1 MAKLNIVRAS
11 AGSGKT
17 FRLTL
22 EYLSHLY
29 ENTDDFIHILAV
41 TFTNK
46 ATEEMKS
53 RIIGVLH
60 GLATG
65 KSGEYL
71 KPLLEITRRNEKEI
85 RLKSDIIL
93 KKILHNYSRFSVSTI
108 DSFFQYIIRS
118 FTREIGIQG
127 GYRIEMDDDLILQK
141 AIDDLFMRIEKET
154 ELRRWLTEFTEN
166 RIEESKSWNLKQ
178 EILKLGS
185 EIFKERYR
193 QFSDVIGKKL
203 QDKDFLSDYRQEL
216 SRIMH
221 SFESVMNSYGK
232 QGIESIKQNGLS
244 TDDFYQKS
252 RGPAGYFLNLA
263 GGDFSGPNSY
273 VMKAYEDIELWIKKD
288 NPEWQSV
295 RQICV
300 TSLHPL
306 LQKAVDYYLRN
317 KKTYF
322 TANTLLKNFYTL
334 GILTDLTRSIYHY
347 TRENNLFMISDSAQ
361 FINRIIDNN
370 DTPFI
375 YEKTGN
381 YFHHFLIDEFQD
393 TSGFQWKNF
402 RPLIS
407 NSLSQGFSCLVVGDV
422 KQSIYRWRNSN
433 WEILAYDILNDF
445 YTGAVQPETLEIN
458 WRSKENIVLFNN
470 AFFKAASEIL
480 QQQYGNEANTT
491 KEPEG
496 KTIDDLY
503 ADIRQKLP
511 ENSPGGGY
519 ICIGFS
525 EETEHFDASVC
536 AEVVTVIRELQ
547 DKGYTPSDIAILTRG
562 KNEGKK
568 IADFLLQYR
577 QNQNPGSAYRFNVI
591 SEESLFLDSSA
602 TVRFIISLFRHM
614 AEPENHVNNYF
625 MLYEYLNF
633 INNRNVRNHQT
644 IIPEYNVKFAA
655 ENIRSTLPGAC
666 HRLLD
671 LPENKSLYEI
681 LQDIIQI
688 FSLDNIR
695 GEQAF
700 LLAFKDLII
709 DYTDHHSSGL
719 PAFLDY
725 WDETGSQ
732 KSIPGAEEQDA
743 IRILTIHKAK
753 GLEFNVVII
762 PFCNWKID
770 QRDTVIW
777 CQPEEEPFSRIDI
790 LPVNYSSAL
799 TDTNF
804 ADDYYREK
812 LKTYIDNLNLL
823 YVAFTR
829 ARKALYCFAPA
840 GIRQPGDS
848 IKNVSQLIAGT
859 MENKSLTGLDFKII
873 QHKDFKIFEKGI
885 QEKPEKENGKI
896 RTAYNVEDYPENN
909 TIERMKIVY
918 HAREYLEP
926 GENNFQPLSY
936 GKVMHELFAH
946 IYSEKD
952 IGPAIEHLYIEGKIS
967 EAEKR
972 IIREDMLSFFSDTRV
987 KNWFSGEWKVLNE
1000 RDILT
1005 KSEQNRRPDRVLI
1018 KNKCA
1023 VIIDYKF
1030 GDREL
1035 KEHKDQ
1041 VMEYADLLKQMGYEK
1056 TEMFL
1061 WYVLKKKIIQI
1072 GKEDNDISLAT

>member
-60 GLATG
+60 RLATG
-65 KSGEYL
+65 KSGDYL
-71 KPLLEITRRNEKEI
+71 GPLLKITGRTEKEI

-127 GYRIEMDDDLILQK
+127 GYRIEMDDNLILQK
-141 AIDDLFMRIEKET
+141 AIDDLFIRIEQET
-154 ELRRWLTEFTEN
+154 ELRSWLTEFTEN
-166 RIEESKSWNLKQ
+166 RIEESKSWNLKK
-178 EILKLGS
+178 EILRLGS

-203 QDKDFLSDYRQEL
+203 HNKDFLSEYRQEL
-216 SRIMH
+216 SRIKH
-221 SFESVMNSYGK
+221 SFESVMNRYGK
-232 QGIESIKQNGLS
+232 QGVESIMQNGLS
-244 TDDFYQKS
+244 ADDFYQKA
-252 RGPAGYFLNLA
+252 RGPAGYFLKLA

-273 VMKAYEDIELWIKKD
+273 AMKAYENIDLWIRQD
-288 NPEWQSV
+288 NPGWQSV
-295 RQICV
+295 RQICE

-317 KKTYF
+317 KKAYF

-334 GILTDLTRSIYHY
+334 GIFTDLTQSVYRY

-402 RPLIS
+402 KPLIS
-407 NSLSQGFSCLVVGDV
+407 NSLSQKFSCLVVGDV

-433 WEILAYDILNDF
+433 WEILAYDILDDF
-445 YTGAVQPETLEIN
+445 YTGAVQTETLETN
-458 WRSKENIVLFNN
+458 WRSKKNIVSFNN
-470 AFFKAASEIL
+470 AFFKAASNIL
-480 QQQYGNEANTT
+480 QKQYSSEANTT
-491 KEPEG
+491 DEPEG

-525 EETEHFDASVC
+525 EETEHYDANVC
-536 AEVVTVIRELQ
+536 AEVVTVIRQLQ
-547 DKGYTPSDIAILTRG
+547 DSGYSPSDIAILTRG

-577 QNQNPGSAYRFNVI
+577 QHQSPDSAYQFNVI
-591 SEESLFLDSSA
+591 SDESLFLDSSA

-614 AEPENHVNNYF
+614 TEPENHVNNYF

-633 INNRNVRNHQT
+633 INNRNDRNHHA
-644 IIPEYNVKFAA
+644 IIPEYNAGSAA
-655 ENIRSTLPGAC
+655 ENIRSILPAAC
-666 HRLLD
+666 HGLLD
-671 LPENKSLYEI
+671 FPENKSLYEI
-681 LQDIIQI
+681 LQDIIQV

-725 WDETGSQ
+725 WDEAGSQ
-732 KSIPGAEEQDA
+732 KSLPGAEEQDA
-743 IRILTIHKAK
+743 IRIMTIHKAK
-753 GLEFNVVII
+753 GLEFNVVIV

-770 QRDTVIW
+770 QRDSVIW
-777 CQPEEEPFSRIDI
+777 CRPEEEPFSRIDI
-790 LPVNYSSAL
+790 LPVDYSSVL
-799 TDTNF
+799 KDTIF
-804 ADDYYREK
+804 AGDYYREK

-840 GIRQPGDS
+840 DTRQSGDS
-848 IKNVSQLIAGT
+848 IKNVSRLIAIT
-859 MENKSLTGLDFKII
+859 MENESLTGLDFRII
-873 QHKDFKIFEKGI
+873 QHKNFKIFEKGI
-885 QEKPEKENGKI
+885 QEKPEKEDRKI

-926 GENNFQPLSY
+926 GESNFQPLSY
-936 GKVMHELFAH
+936 GKIMHELFAK

-952 IGPAIEHLYIEGKIS
+952 IEPAIEHLYLEGKIS
-967 EAEKR
+967 EAEKK

-987 KNWFSGEWKVLNE
+987 KSWFSDDWKVFNE

-1005 KSEQNRRPDRVLI
+1005 KSDQNRRPDRVLI
-1018 KNKCA
+1018 KNKSA

-1041 VMEYADLLKQMGYEK
+1041 VMGYSDLLIQMGYEQP
-1056 TEMFL
+1056 EMFL
-1061 WYVLKKKIIQI
+1061 WYVLKKKIIQV
-1072 GKEDNDISLAT
+1072 GKEDNEISVAT